1 MAEKTAQGAVF
12 LNECVRNLNRRTARL
27 ERFAL
32 LVSVDSLTLFSPLAN
47 DPPGHHSDR
56 SPSDVVRDSST
67 ALGMTHCP
75 VAAAFTIMNCEL

>member
-1 MAEKTAQGAVF
+1 MVDETAQCAVF

-56 SPSDVVRDSST
+56 SPTDVVRDSV
-67 ALGMTHCP
+67 
-75 VAAAFTIMNCEL
+75 VAKATTNEELRMKNAE